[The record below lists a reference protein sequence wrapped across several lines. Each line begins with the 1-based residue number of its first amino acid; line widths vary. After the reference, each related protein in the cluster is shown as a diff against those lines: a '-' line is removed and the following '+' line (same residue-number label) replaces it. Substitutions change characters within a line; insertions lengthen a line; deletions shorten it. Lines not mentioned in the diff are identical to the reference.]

1 MKTSMNENFMKLQE
15 RVLDS
20 LEKTDLIKIKSILSS
35 IKGATLVSGVGG
47 SAVVSL
53 FLSKILSIKNNI
65 ICKNVTARDLI
76 YKNLTCFKNII
87 ACSYSG
93 NNYGVV
99 TSFNNNLNKYL
110 LSRNFKKGVTN
121 INYSNI
127 DVEESFISLSSTL
140 IPMSILL
147 IYYLDSDDIIKEIL
161 NSNSIYEFNFSD
173 ADIYEILSGYET
185 STASKFIESTLAES
199 GMGIPIIHDKYD
211 YCHGRSTLSHNYNS
225 NLILLNNN
233 SELDELYNG
242 IADNYYNSVIR
253 LDRKY
258 EDDIVN
264 DYYFTYL
271 SMLLCKQIAGAKKKD
286 LSVVDYSP
294 LVKKLY
300 YFKGEM

>member
-20 LEKTDLIKIKSILSS
+20 LEKTDLIKIKNILAS
-35 IKGATLVSGVGG
+35 IKEPTLVSGVGG

-53 FLSKILSIKNNI
+53 FLSKVLGVKNDIVCENI
-65 ICKNVTARDLI
+65 TARDLI
-76 YKNLTCFKNII
+76 YRNLTCFKNII
-87 ACSYSG
+87 SCSYSG

-99 TSFNNNLNKYL
+99 TSFNNSLNKYL
-110 LSRNFKKGVTN
+110 LSRNFKEGVTN

-127 DVEESFISLSSTL
+127 DIEESFISLSSTL

-147 IYYLDSDDIIKEIL
+147 AYYLDNDIDIIKEIL
-161 NSNSIYEFNFSD
+161 SSTPEFHFSDSNIYEV
-173 ADIYEILSGYET
+173 LSGYET
-185 STASKFIESTLAES
+185 NTASKFIESTFTES
-199 GMGIPIIHDKYD
+199 GIGIPIIHDKYD

-225 NLILLNNN
+225 NLILLNTN
-233 SELDELYNG
+233 SELDELYNS

-271 SMLLCKQIAGAKKKD
+271 SMFLCKKIADAKKKD
-286 LSVVDYSP
+286 LSIVDYSP

-300 YFKGEM
+300 HFKGEM

>member
-1 MKTSMNENFMKLQE
+1 METSMKVNFMKLQE

-35 IKGATLVSGVGG
+35 IKEPTLVSGVGG

-53 FLSKILSIKNNI
+53 FLSKILRVKNNI
-65 ICKNVTARDLI
+65 ICENVTARDLI

-110 LSRNFKKGVTN
+110 LSRKFKEGVTN
-121 INYSNI
+121 INYSSI
-127 DVEESFISLSSTL
+127 DIEESFISLSSTL

-147 IYYLDSDDIIKEIL
+147 AYYLDNDIDIIKEIL
-161 NSNSIYEFNFSD
+161 NSTPEFHFSDSNIYEV
-173 ADIYEILSGYET
+173 LSGYET
-185 STASKFIESTLAES
+185 NTASKFIESTLTES
-199 GMGIPIIHDKYD
+199 GIGIPIVHDKYD

-233 SELDELYNG
+233 SELDELYNS
-242 IADNYYNSVIR
+242 ITDNYYNSVIR

-271 SMLLCKQIAGAKKKD
+271 SMLLCKEIADAKKKD
-286 LSVVDYSP
+286 LSIVDYSP

>member
-15 RVLDS
+15 RILDS
-20 LEKTDLIKIKSILSS
+20 LEKTDLIKIKNILSS
-35 IKGATLVSGVGG
+35 IKEPTLVSGVGG
-47 SAVVSL
+47 SGVVSL
-53 FLSKILSIKNNI
+53 FLSKLLSVKNNI
-65 ICKNVTARDLI
+65 VCENITSRDLI
-76 YKNLTCFKNII
+76 YRNLVCFKNII

-110 LSRNFKKGVTN
+110 LSRKFKEGVTN
-121 INYSNI
+121 INYSSI
-127 DVEESFISLSSTL
+127 DIEESFISLSSTL

-147 IYYLDSDDIIKEIL
+147 AYYLDNDIDIIKEIL
-161 NSNSIYEFNFSD
+161 NSTPEFHFSDSNIYEV
-173 ADIYEILSGYET
+173 LSGYET
-185 STASKFIESTLAES
+185 NTASKFIESTLTES
-199 GMGIPIIHDKYD
+199 GIGIPIVHDKYD
-211 YCHGRSTLSHNYNS
+211 YCHGRSTLSYNYNS
-225 NLILLNNN
+225 NLILLNTN
-233 SELDELYNG
+233 SELDELYNS
-242 IADNYYNSVIR
+242 ITDNYYNSVIR

-271 SMLLCKQIAGAKKKD
+271 SMLLCKEIADVKRKD
-286 LSVVDYSP
+286 LSIVDYSP

>member
-1 MKTSMNENFMKLQE
+1 METSMKVNFIKLQE

-35 IKGATLVSGVGG
+35 IKEPTLVSGVGG

-53 FLSKILSIKNNI
+53 FLSKILSVKNNI
-65 ICKNVTARDLI
+65 ICENVTARDLI
-76 YKNLTCFKNII
+76 YKNLTCFKNIM

-99 TSFNNNLNKYL
+99 SSFNNNLNKYL
-110 LSRNFKKGVTN
+110 LSRKFKEGVMN
-121 INYSNI
+121 INYSSI
-127 DVEESFISLSSTL
+127 DIEESFISLSSTL

-147 IYYLDSDDIIKEIL
+147 AYYLDNDIDIIKEIL
-161 NSNSIYEFNFSD
+161 NSTPEFHFSDSNIYEV
-173 ADIYEILSGYET
+173 LSGYET
-185 STASKFIESTLAES
+185 NTASKFIESTLTES
-199 GMGIPIIHDKYD
+199 GIGMPIVHDKYD
-211 YCHGRSTLSHNYNS
+211 YCHGRSTLSYNYNS
-225 NLILLNNN
+225 NLILLNTN
-233 SELDELYNG
+233 SELDELYNS
-242 IADNYYNSVIR
+242 ITDNYYNSVIR

-271 SMLLCKQIAGAKKKD
+271 SMLLCKQIADAKKKD
-286 LSVVDYSP
+286 LSIVDYSP